1 MAGSSKFAGWLKG
14 LILRTTRF
22 DSRFLLVLMTLSAV
36 GVLWWQDRQRLEKR
50 IASLEARFNP
60 TPLTGSSWGVEQ
72 ATGPPNTRT
81 AGDQPTAWASQT
93 PDGQP
98 EWLEVHYPQ
107 AVKPYQ
113 IDVYESYNPGAITK
127 VTAFDQFGNEGTL
140 WEGTDPTPVTVGMG
154 VATFNIKN
162 GFSTDRVR
170 IYLAS
175 DKFPGW
181 NEIDAVGLK
190 YGWLGKVIWADTAKA
205 SSTFGAGNWYG
216 SSGRQMSYGLGR

>member
-1 MAGSSKFAGWLKG
+1 MTQSLQLFKT
-14 LILRTTRF
+14 LRVSISRMTRF

-50 IASLEARFNP
+50 IATLEARYNP
-60 TPLTGSSWGVEQ
+60 IAIVGSAWGVEQ
-72 ATGPPNTRT
+72 ATGAPNTRT

-98 EWLEVHYPQ
+98 EWLEVHYAQ
-107 AVKPYQ
+107 AVKPTQ
-113 IDVYESYNPGAITK
+113 IDVYESYNPGAIYK

-140 WEGTDPTPVTVGMG
+140 WKGTDPTSPAASMG
-154 VATFNIKN
+154 VSTFTVKN

-190 YGWLGKVIWADTAKA
+190 YGWMGRVIWADKAKA
-205 SSTFGAGNWYG
+205 SSTFGNYG
-216 SSGRQMSYGLGR
+216 GFGSGLAPFFGISR